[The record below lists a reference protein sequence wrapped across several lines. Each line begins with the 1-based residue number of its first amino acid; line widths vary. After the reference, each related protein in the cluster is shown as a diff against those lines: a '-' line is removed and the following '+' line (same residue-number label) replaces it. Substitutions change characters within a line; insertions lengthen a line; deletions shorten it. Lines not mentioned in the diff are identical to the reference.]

1 MVLVRDEAI
10 VLRAQKLGEADR
22 IITLLTRNHGKR
34 RAVAKGVRRTSS
46 KFGARLEPG
55 IVVDVQLYE
64 GRNLDT
70 VQQVDGLAFYGADI
84 ANDYPSYTA
93 ASAMI
98 ETADRLTESFG
109 SGEQYLL
116 LVGGLRALAKGLH
129 PAPMIL
135 DSYLLRALAFAGWA
149 PALDRCAITGRLGD
163 HTAFVIESGGLVSDE
178 VAPSGS
184 MRIDLEILGHL
195 RALLAGNWDAIEATD
210 SKTKSRVTGIIAAYV
225 QWHLDRALRSL
236 PHVER
241 NISTAQKAGAF

>member
-1 MVLVRDEAI
+1 MVLIRDEAI

-22 IITLLTRNHGKR
+22 IITLLTRNNGKR

-55 IVVDVQLYE
+55 VVVDVQLYE

-70 VQQVDGLAFYGADI
+70 VQQAEGLAFYGAEI

-98 ETADRLTESFG
+98 ETADRLTESIG
-109 SGEQYLL
+109 SAEQYLL

-129 PAPMIL
+129 SAPMIL

-149 PALDRCAITGRLGD
+149 PSLDRCAITGKLGE

-178 VAPSGS
+178 VAPPGS
-184 MRIDLEILGHL
+184 MRLDSEILGHL
-195 RALLAGNWDAIEATD
+195 RALLAGDWDTVETSSSSA
-210 SKTKSRVTGIIAAYV
+210 KSRSTGIIAAYV
-225 QWHLDRALRSL
+225 QWHLDRGLRSL
-236 PHVER
+236 THVER
-241 NISTAQKAGAF
+241 NISTEQKVGAF